1 MNKVAY
7 LLISF
12 FAILAFSS
20 CNKDSDDSF
29 TYRFEL
35 TVDSTAPT
43 ASAEAEV
50 ITKAFETAL
59 GGKEFKKEG
68 SQVICDLQVLG
79 VCNVVQDR
87 LKDNKWNGSY
97 TAEVFNVTMGGQ
109 PIYTYTFSSPLE
121 IKPSDDEDGE

>member
-1 MNKVAY
+1 MKKTLY

-12 FAILAFSS
+12 FAIFALAS

-29 TYRFEL
+29 KYRFEL

-43 ASAEAEV
+43 ADAEAAA
-50 ITKAFETAL
+50 ITQAFEAAL
-59 GGKEFKKEG
+59 GGKEFKMEG
-68 SQVICDLQVLG
+68 SQVICDLQVMG
-79 VCNVVQDR
+79 ICNVVQDR

-109 PIYTYTFSSPLE
+109 PVYSYTFSTPLE
-121 IKPSDDEDGE
+121 IKPSEDEEE